1 MPIKETLQEWAR
13 DRGYRFATAPV
24 SLLNDVRRSLEQRR
38 NSGEID
44 PDFFRGNLAFFKYL
58 DGTAMGNPVSI
69 ILIAVPRPA
78 HVLTFSIAGKTTE
91 MLLPPTYVN
100 YQKMFEDVRDD
111 LSGALA
117 AYGCRLEVLSAP
129 LKALGNRMGF
139 LKHGRN
145 NIGYVK
151 DLGSYLQ
158 LVGLISEKPVHD
170 EDFSP
175 RVGEALLD
183 RCGECRI
190 CTKAC
195 PTQAIDLQRV
205 LIRAEKCYTLFSES
219 MNPIP
224 EGLWP
229 PSPQCLIGC
238 LRCQDVCPENKGLLR
253 YAKTAVSFTALET
266 ESFLNL
272 APGSERGIDVAREKF
287 RDLGLSADVLLYARN
302 LRHSEKLAV

>member
-1 MPIKETLQEWAR
+1 MPIKETLREWAG

-24 SLLNDVRRSLEQRR
+24 SLLNDVRRSLEERR
-38 NSGEID
+38 DSGEIS
-44 PDFFRGNLAFFKYL
+44 PDFFRDNLSFFTYL
-58 DGTAMGNPVSI
+58 DGTSMDNPVSI
-69 ILIAVPRPA
+69 VLIAVPRPA
-78 HVLTFSIAGKTTE
+78 HVLTFSMAGGIKE

-100 YQKMFEDVRDD
+100 YQKMFKDVRDD
-111 LSGALA
+111 LAGALA
-117 AYGCRLEVLSAP
+117 DYGCRLEVLSAP

-158 LVGLISEKPVHD
+158 LVGLVSGKPLHD
-170 EDFSP
+170 EDFAP
-175 RVGEALLD
+175 RPEEALLD
-183 RCGECRI
+183 RCVECRI
-190 CTKAC
+190 CAKAC
-195 PTQAIDLQRV
+195 PTQAINLQRV
-205 LIRAEKCYTLFSES
+205 LIHAEKCYTLFSES

-224 EGLWP
+224 EGLRP

-253 YAKTAVSFTALET
+253 YARTAVSFTARET
-266 ESFLNL
+266 GYFLNL

-287 RDLGLSADVLLYARN
+287 RELGVSADVLLYARN
-302 LRHSEKLAV
+302 LRHSEKAAL